1 MEESRA
7 TQAAAALAH
16 TVMSPSGYRG
26 KGQRKAV
33 TGVRITSALIFRPQ
47 HFVTYWVGELAVQ
60 QAGMLSFKK
69 DVLNLT
75 LNLINI
81 NAVYSCLA

>member
-7 TQAAAALAH
+7 TQAAAAHAH
-16 TVMSPSGYRG
+16 TVMSSSGYWG

-33 TGVRITSALIFRPQ
+33 TGVIITSFLIFRPQ
-47 HFVTYWVGELAVQ
+47 HFVTYWVGKLTVQ
-60 QAGMLSFKK
+60 QVGMFSFKK
-69 DVLNLT
+69 DILNLT

-81 NAVYSCLA
+81 NTVYSCLA